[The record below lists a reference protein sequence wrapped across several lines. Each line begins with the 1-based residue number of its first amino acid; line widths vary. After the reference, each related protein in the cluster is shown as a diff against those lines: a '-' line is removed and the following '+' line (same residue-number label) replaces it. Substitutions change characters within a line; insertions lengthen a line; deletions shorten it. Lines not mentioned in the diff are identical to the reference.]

1 MENLIWFL
9 LLMTFIG
16 AFGVAACI
24 AEYIANKLTGR
35 K

>member
-1 MENLIWFL
+1 MENLVWFL

-24 AEYIANKLTGR
+24 AECIVNKLTRR